1 MSENGR
7 RTPDIP
13 SRPTT
18 YVLKSGMITIVHQ
31 NDLVILAGKVG
42 VWRVLT
48 QVNGIRA
55 DICRNDAPDTRVV
68 TTPLTRVTIV
78 HRAGSP
84 GYSY

>member
-1 MSENGR
+1 MAGKLPAFATFR
-7 RTPDIP
+7 QPTP
-13 SRPTT
+13 
-18 YVLKSGMITIVHQ
+18 LKPGMITIVHQ

-55 DICRNDAPDTRVV
+55 DICRNDAPDTRVI
-68 TTPLTRVTIV
+68 TTPLTRLTIV

>member
-7 RTPDIP
+7 RTPGIR
-13 SRPTT
+13 SRLTT
-18 YVLKSGMITIVHQ
+18 YALISGMITIVHK

-48 QVNGIRA
+48 QVNGSRA
-55 DICRNDAPDTRVV
+55 DICRNDSPDTRVI

-84 GYSY
+84 GYNY